1 MTATAT
7 TTTTTTATTA
17 TTATKGATK
26 GATMVALRSAMP
38 QYFTLSAAGL
48 IKSLSDKAQT
58 VTMLAQALT
67 GAAIERAQSG
77 NTPALSGA
85 DSALETVK
93 GKALRQ
99 RVDNALSIVRA
110 VKSRGMSAATVADY
124 EIFASETYSQLC
136 AALMPPA
143 PTAKPATAKPV
154 SWKERAERAEAAH
167 SALLTYAETLRAM
180 LGAKAP
186 ALPVGVTLPT
196 ADTTT
201 A

>member
-1 MTATAT
+1 MTVNATSTATA
-7 TTTTTTATTA
+7 AKA
-17 TTATKGATK
+17 AK
-26 GATMVALRSAMP
+26 GATMVALRAAMP
-38 QYFTLSAAGL
+38 QYFTLSAASL

-58 VTMLAQALT
+58 VTMLAHALT

-77 NTPALSGA
+77 NAPALTGA

-136 AALMPPA
+136 AALTPPA

-167 SALLTYAETLRAM
+167 AALLAYAETLRTM

>member
-7 TTTTTTATTA
+7 ATATAAAAKTA
-17 TTATKGATK
+17 K
-26 GATMVALRSAMP
+26 GATMVALRSAIP

-124 EIFASETYSQLC
+124 EIFASEIYSQLC
-136 AALMPPA
+136 AALTPPA
-143 PTAKPATAKPV
+143 PVAKPEAAKPV

-167 SALLTYAETLRAM
+167 AALLAYAETLRAM
-180 LGAKAP
+180 LGASAP
-186 ALPVGVTLPT
+186 ALPVGATLPT

>member
-1 MTATAT
+1 MTATTTTAT
-7 TTTTTTATTA
+7 TTTTTTRA
-17 TTATKGATK
+17 K
-26 GATMVALRSAMP
+26 GATMAALRSAMP
-38 QYFTLSAAGL
+38 QYFTLSAASL

-58 VTMLAQALT
+58 VTMLAHALT

-77 NTPALSGA
+77 NAPALSGA

-110 VKSRGMSAATVADY
+110 VKSRGMASATVADY

-136 AALMPPA
+136 AALTPPA
-143 PTAKPATAKPV
+143 PVAKPVTAKPV

-167 SALLTYAETLRAM
+167 AALLAYAESLRTM

-186 ALPVGVTLPT
+186 ALPVGATLPT
-196 ADTTT
+196 EPAT

>member
-1 MTATAT
+1 MTAS
-7 TTTTTTATTA
+7 TTTATTA
-17 TTATKGATK
+17 TANKAAK

-77 NTPALSGA
+77 NAPALSGS

-136 AALMPPA
+136 AALTPPA

-167 SALLTYAETLRAM
+167 AALLTYAETLRAM

-186 ALPVGVTLPT
+186 ALPVGATLPT
-196 ADTTT
+196 EEA
-201 A
+201 AAA

>member
-1 MTATAT
+1 MTAT
-7 TTTTTTATTA
+7 TTTTTTTTKA
-17 TTATKGATK
+17 AK
-26 GATMVALRSAMP
+26 GATMVALRAAMP
-38 QYFTLSAAGL
+38 RYFTLSAAGL

-58 VTMLAQALT
+58 VTMLAHALT

-77 NTPALSGA
+77 NAPALSGA

-124 EIFASETYSQLC
+124 EIFANDTYSQLC
-136 AALMPPA
+136 AALTPPA
-143 PTAKPATAKPV
+143 PAAKPATAKPV

-167 SALLTYAETLRAM
+167 AALLAYAETLRAM

-196 ADTTT
+196 ADTVT